1 MTYVFPVGSES
12 QHDQH
17 GEVCE
22 VLPESAIK
30 QFREREQLVKTHHG
44 GRGKRSRDKE
54 GLGGSME
61 VAAA

>member
-1 MTYVFPVGSES
+1 MFPVGSEP

-17 GEVCE
+17 GEVCG
-22 VLPESAIK
+22 VLPESAMR
-30 QFREREQLVKTHHG
+30 QFREREQLVKTHQG
-44 GRGKRSRDKE
+44 GRGEPSRDKE